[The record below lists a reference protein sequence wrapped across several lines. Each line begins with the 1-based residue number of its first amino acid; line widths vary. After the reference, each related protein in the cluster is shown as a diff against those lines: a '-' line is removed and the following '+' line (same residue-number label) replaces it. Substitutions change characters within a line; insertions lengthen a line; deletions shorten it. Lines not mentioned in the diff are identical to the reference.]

1 MRQWFPFTDYD
12 FYAYLASGSLL
23 LAVVD
28 FALNDAQILTHDWT
42 LVSVIV
48 ALSAA
53 YATGHIIGLFSA
65 AIFERLLV
73 GGLFSDP
80 LSIQIGLTSP
90 TWRDAIAHAF
100 AGRDFK
106 PMDVVHQEAVQNA
119 VKSTLSL
126 KDQPTRDQVFR
137 VGYNKARENPDTRQR
152 IDEFRNLYGF
162 SRNMSFVAAFA
173 IGVFLWTNWFGEIEH
188 NDAWI
193 IISGIAF
200 VGMSFRYLKFY
211 SCFSRELARSLF

>member
-28 FALNDAQILTHDWT
+28 FALNGAQLLTQNWT
-42 LVSVIV
+42 LVGIV
-48 ALSAA
+48 VAFSAA
-53 YATGHIIGLFSA
+53 YTTGHIVGLLSA

-80 LSIQIGLTSP
+80 LAIQVGLTPP
-90 TWRDAIAHAF
+90 TLRDRIARAF

-106 PMDVVHQEAVQNA
+106 PMNAAHQEAVQNT
-119 VKSTLSL
+119 VKTVLAL
-126 KDQPTRDQVFR
+126 QNPPTREQVFR

-173 IGVFLWTNWFGEIEH
+173 IGVFLWTNWFGDIEH
-188 NDAWI
+188 NAAWI
-193 IISGIAF
+193 IISSIVF

-211 SCFSRELARSLF
+211 GCFVRELARSLY